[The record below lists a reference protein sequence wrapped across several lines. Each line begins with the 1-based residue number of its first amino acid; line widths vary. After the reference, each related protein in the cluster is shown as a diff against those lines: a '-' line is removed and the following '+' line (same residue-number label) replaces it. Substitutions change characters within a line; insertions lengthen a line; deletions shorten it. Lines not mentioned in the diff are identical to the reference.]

1 MGVGGHGQ
9 TGSDLRRIWG
19 TLTPAD
25 RVLLAGLLCS
35 GLVWAFWPRDKGEVA
50 VIVGSGG
57 LVAEVSMDQPDTLAV
72 KGPLGTTYVVV
83 GGGEA
88 KIISS
93 PCPQKLCVRSGPVR
107 RPGEVV
113 VCIPNRVAVTIKGR
127 NGPDAVLR

>member
-1 MGVGGHGQ
+1 M
-9 TGSDLRRIWG
+9 
-19 TLTPAD
+19 TPAD
-25 RVLLAGLLCS
+25 RVLLACLLCS

-57 LVAEVSMDQPDTLAV
+57 LVAEVSMDRPDTLAV